1 MGGREYTRNKKQ
13 QNPLN
18 KTKKNSKILPN
29 LTSEQRQT
37 ICKTYSNVFNTF
49 EDKIK
54 PVDISQINEI
64 NKLFKIPFTPSKIT
78 AQDDFYS
85 YINYRWIKDTKL
97 EKNQE
102 YITQL
107 DSFRLVQYKVYR
119 ELLEIVKEYTQE
131 NDTKLAQEISNFYKS
146 QLKGSSLN
154 QIKQYAND
162 TLNMIDELRQN
173 NNNLWKLLGI
183 MNQNEIIAWGV
194 PFNFNLFPDNKNP
207 TIYRCYIDP
216 AKLTLIDINLY
227 YDDGTDVAYKTNY
240 KRHYFKYLNN
250 LFEFVFG
257 KNNGFNI
264 KDIFDVEVQLV
275 QLFECVG
282 RINDQN
288 FHNVVTNKTAMDEYG
303 FDWTEFSKYIGFEE
317 TPDFFITGD
326 LNYLDCCT
334 QLLKKEWSSEK
345 WRTYWIYI
353 YIRQLVRQN
362 QDGYRVYFEFN
373 GKFVNGQTSAIYDD
387 LGPVFGLGYAF
398 NTFLTNEYINRYENK
413 QYVDYLKT
421 MASDLKTVFTRIIQ
435 KNKWL
440 QPKTKEYALLKF
452 KHFKLIIGSP
462 KILREDP
469 LLNYSDNDGWG
480 NHLKISKWRNDK
492 RTKLNGKH
500 VVDIPLIDWSLTP
513 PKFIGSQAYVVN
525 ASYTPSEN
533 SIYVPLGYIQKPF
546 LDLDERG
553 IEYNLAHLG
562 FTLAHEMS
570 HSLDDFGS
578 KYDYKG
584 RLYDWWTEKD
594 KKHFT
599 KIQNDVIT
607 QYETFAKYDGIKFDA
622 APSVGEDLADI
633 SGLAICREYLRDWQ
647 DKNSDIIPIRALSYQ
662 AFFVYFA
669 YQQRQKINKKA
680 LESQLKTN
688 PHPLDKYR
696 TNVPLSRMG
705 IFRTIY
711 NIKKGDK
718 MFWHSTNTIW

>member
-1 MGGREYTRNKKQ
+1 MGGRDHTHNKKQ
-13 QNPLN
+13 QKSHN
-18 KTKKNSKILPN
+18 KTKKYSKILPN
-29 LTSEQRQT
+29 LTSEQKQT

-54 PVDISQINEI
+54 PVEISQINEI

-85 YINYRWIKDTKL
+85 YINYRWIKETKL

-119 ELLEIVKEYTQE
+119 ELLEIVKEYTKE
-131 NDTKLAQEISNFYKS
+131 NDTKLSQEISNFYKS

-162 TLNMIDELRQN
+162 TLNMIDELRQDK
-173 NNNLWKLLGI
+173 NNLWKLLGI
-183 MNQNEIIAWGV
+183 MNQNEIISWGV
-194 PFNFNLFPDNKNP
+194 PFSFNLFPDNKNP

-240 KRHYFKYLNN
+240 KKHYFKYLNN

-282 RINDQN
+282 RKNDPN

-303 FDWTEFSKYIGFEE
+303 FDWTEFSKSIGFEE

-373 GKFVNGQTSAIYDD
+373 GKFVNGQTSAVYDD

-440 QPKTKEYALLKF
+440 QPKTKQYALLKF

-462 KILREDP
+462 KLLREDP

-578 KYDYKG
+578 KYDYEG
-584 RLYDWWTEKD
+584 RLHDWWTEKD

-607 QYETFAKYDGIKFDA
+607 QYETFAKYDGITFDA

-633 SGLAICREYLRDWQ
+633 SGLAICREYLKDWQ

>member
-13 QNPLN
+13 QNSLN

-85 YINYRWIKDTKL
+85 YINYRWIKETKL

-131 NDTKLAQEISNFYKS
+131 NDTKLSQEISNFYKS

-282 RINDQN
+282 RKNDQN

-303 FDWTEFSKYIGFEE
+303 FNWTEFSKSIGFEE

-373 GKFVNGQTSAIYDD
+373 GKFVNGQTSAVYDD

-413 QYVDYLKT
+413 QYIDYLKT

-462 KILREDP
+462 KLLREDP

-584 RLYDWWTEKD
+584 RLYDWWTDKD

>member
-1 MGGREYTRNKKQ
+1 MTNKTRHNKKTKK
-13 QNPLN
+13 N
-18 KTKKNSKILPN
+18 KTKKNRILPN
-29 LTSEQRQT
+29 LTSGQRQE
-37 ICKTYSNVFNTF
+37 ICKTYSNTFNTF

-54 PVDISQINEI
+54 PVDITLNKEI

-78 AQDDFYS
+78 PNNDFYS
-85 YINYRWIKDTKL
+85 YINYRWIKDAKL
-97 EKNQE
+97 NKNQE

-119 ELLEIVKEYTQE
+119 ELLEIVKEYTR
-131 NDTKLAQEISNFYKS
+131 NTDTKLSREIGNFYKS
-146 QLKGSSLN
+146 QLKGSSLSHV
-154 QIKQYAND
+154 KQYANE
-162 TLNMIDELRQN
+162 TLSMIDDLRKD
-173 NNNLWKLLGI
+173 NNNLWKLLGV
-183 MNQNEIIAWGV
+183 MNQNEIISWGI
-194 PFNFNLFPDNKNP
+194 PLNFNLFPDNKNP
-207 TIYRCYIDP
+207 KIYRCYIDP
-216 AKLTLIDINLY
+216 GKLTLIDINLY
-227 YDDGTDVAYKTNY
+227 YDDGTDLAYKSNY
-240 KRHYFKYLNN
+240 KRHFFKYLNN
-250 LFEFVFG
+250 LFKFVFG
-257 KNNGFNI
+257 KIHGFNV
-264 KDIFDVEVQLV
+264 KDIYDVEVELN
-275 QLFECVG
+275 QLFECLG
-282 RINDQN
+282 RTNDPN
-288 FHNVVTNKTAMDEYG
+288 YYNIVTTKTAMEEYG
-303 FDWTEFSKYIGFEE
+303 FDWQQLSKYIGFEK
-317 TPDFFITGD
+317 TPDFFISGD

-334 QLLKKEWSSEK
+334 QLLKKNWDTEK

-353 YIRQLVRQN
+353 YIRELVRQN

-373 GKFVNGQTSAIYDD
+373 GKFVNGQTAAVYDD

-398 NTFLTNEYINRYENK
+398 NSFLTNEYISRYENK

-421 MASDLKTVFTRIIQ
+421 MAADLKTVFTRIV
-435 KNKWL
+435 KRNKWL

-462 KILREDP
+462 KTLREDP
-469 LLNYSDNDGWG
+469 LLNYTDNDGWG
-480 NHLKISKWRNDK
+480 NYLKISKWRNEQ
-492 RTKLNGKH
+492 RVKLDGKPII
-500 VVDIPLIDWSLTP
+500 DIPLIDWSLTP

-533 SIYVPLGYIQKPF
+533 AIYIPLGYIQKPF

-578 KYDYKG
+578 KYDHEGK
-584 RLYDWWTEKD
+584 LHDWWTDKD
-594 KKHFT
+594 KQHFQ
-599 KIQNDVIT
+599 KIQNDVVT
-607 QYETFAKYDGIKFDA
+607 QYETFANYDGIKFDA
-622 APSVGEDLADI
+622 LPSVGEDLADI

-647 DKNSDIIPIRALSYQ
+647 NKNSDIIPIRALSYQ

-680 LESQLKTN
+680 LEAQLKTN

-696 TNVPLSRMG
+696 TNVPLSRME

-718 MFWHSTNTIW
+718 MYWHSTNTIW

>member
-13 QNPLN
+13 QNSLN

-85 YINYRWIKDTKL
+85 YINYRWIKETKL

-131 NDTKLAQEISNFYKS
+131 NDTKLSQEISNFYKS

-183 MNQNEIIAWGV
+183 MNQNEIISWGV

-282 RINDQN
+282 RKNDQN

-303 FDWTEFSKYIGFEE
+303 FNWTEFSKSIGFEE

-373 GKFVNGQTSAIYDD
+373 GKFVNGQTSAVYDD

-413 QYVDYLKT
+413 QYIDYLKT

-462 KILREDP
+462 KLLREDP

-584 RLYDWWTEKD
+584 RLYDWWTDKD